1 MKPNNAR
8 DKESGILIS
17 RYQEEGYNTRAEY
30 LNGLR
35 EEYGPEIFDAVS
47 SVMPSSE
54 DFDGLITELEDYE
67 ATMDTARAIERCL
80 S

>member
-1 MKPNNAR
+1 MKSNNAR

-35 EEYGPEIFDAVS
+35 EDYGSEIFDAFFLAKES
-47 SVMPSSE
+47 
-54 DFDGLITELEDYE
+54 
-67 ATMDTARAIERCL
+67 
-80 S
+80 

>member
-1 MKPNNAR
+1 MKLNNAR

-35 EEYGPEIFDAVS
+35 EEYGAEIFDTVS
-47 SVMPSSE
+47 SVMPPSE
-54 DFDGLITELEDYE
+54 DFDGLITDLQDYD
-67 ATMDTARAIERCL
+67 AIMDTARTIERCL
-80 S
+80 E